1 MAFDRKAHYRENRER
16 ILKENQAYYHANKDW
31 LLAHQKV
38 YRKQNCL
45 AISDRAH
52 DYYMRHREERLA
64 YARAYRARKRTEKEA
79 NAE

>member
-16 ILKENQAYYHANKDW
+16 ILNCNRSYYRANKERV
-31 LLAHQKV
+31 LARHKV
-38 YRKQNCL
+38 YLRQNSL
-45 AISDRAH
+45 LVSDRSH